1 MSDAETTAAQTA
13 AANKAVDLDQQ
24 QHDRHDIELLYKIY
38 LEKRLNS
45 QADFYKTRVREN
57 QSNANFTFTFSTAV
71 MSLSAFV
78 ATVSAVVSSPIFS
91 LLSAILPALAALL
104 AAFRQLYGWERQI
117 SIYQDALMG
126 LERVKLLAPE
136 KDRIAL
142 ADLSTIYPNLV
153 NSGEQVFTGEV
164 NQWGQFVQNADKN
177 AAEESPDTQVTNAL
191 MADLRLSDEQID
203 TIRKIMA
210 AGNPKPSFSNQQTI
224 TVHPEETSALP
235 AGASDAQASQPST
248 SAPISVTTTRTDT
261 TTFHPEDTSNV
272 AGQGGAAVD
281 TQTFQPATSPIA
293 VTTTHTESTVVEHI
307 IPAVETPAPA
317 EEAVPIAETQT
328 GYTTEAQPQFVG
340 EQEPQPEAEEALAPG
355 AAHVEGPQASEAI
368 DALINHQEAT
378 NEPPPPEAISSL
390 APGSMHVDAPQAPPE
405 NQNPEQ
411 DPNANG

>member
-13 AANKAVDLDQQ
+13 AANKAYDLDHQA
-24 QHDRHDIELLYKIY
+24 HDRHDVELLYKIY

-45 QADFYKTRVREN
+45 QADFYKSRVREN

-126 LERVKLLAPE
+126 LERVRLLAPE
-136 KDRIAL
+136 EDRIAL
-142 ADLSTIYPNLV
+142 ADLSAIYPNIV
-153 NSGEQVFTGEV
+153 TGGEQVFTGEV

-177 AAEESPDTQVTNAL
+177 AQEETTDTQVTNAL
-191 MADLRLSDEQID
+191 MSDLQLSDEQIA
-203 TIRKIMA
+203 TIRKIVA
-210 AGNPKPSFSNQQTI
+210 AGTPRPAFSQQTI

-235 AGASDAQASQPST
+235 SGGDAAQASQPAQPASV
-248 SAPISVTTTRTDT
+248 PVSVTTTRTDT
-261 TTFHPEDTSNV
+261 TIIHPDDTSTL
-272 AGQGGAAVD
+272 AGQGGSTVDAQAAP
-281 TQTFQPATSPIA
+281 PAAPIT
-293 VTTTHTESTVVEHI
+293 VTTTRTESTVVEHV
-307 IPAVETPAPA
+307 IPAAEAAPPA
-317 EEAVPIAETQT
+317 EETAPAAETQT
-328 GYTTEAQPQFVG
+328 VS
-340 EQEPQPEAEEALAPG
+340 EQEPPPEGSDALTPG
-355 AAHVEGPQASEAI
+355 SMHVETPQSSEAV
-368 DALINHQEAT
+368 DALMSHQDAT

-390 APGSMHVDAPQAPPE
+390 TPGSMHVDAPQAPPE
-405 NQNPEQ
+405 NAAPVE